1 MCHERSCAKSSL
13 RISTSPAFAANW
25 LLGKL
30 TQFQMMYPDIEIEM
44 HASYELVDLAV
55 DEIDVAIRYGD
66 GNWGDLFCHRLLTDQ
81 LFPVRSPAYLQAKG
95 LSAPHDL
102 SRAVLLRYCREP
114 WLPWFQAA
122 GLIWP
127 EPQTGPIFNDL
138 GLVLEAALL
147 SYGVA
152 LARST
157 IVEKSMAAGRLQKL
171 FDVTPRGMR
180 TTSFAHQAR
189 FDVMRQR
196 RFSNGY
202 DRLPWERAKM

>member
-1 MCHERSCAKSSL
+1 
-13 RISTSPAFAANW
+13 
-25 LLGKL
+25 
-30 TQFQMMYPDIEIEM
+30 MYPDIEIEM

-81 LFPVRSPAYLQAKG
+81 LFPVCSPAYLQAKG